1 MLLSLMVFVPLLG
14 MIVVLLLP
22 RESEELTKRVT
33 LGFTLIP
40 LLIAVYLFIS
50 YDRIGA
56 YERSIGGKQF
66 VEGPVDWIAAFNIQY
81 YVGLDGLSVT
91 LLLLTALLGP
101 ICVLASWR
109 NIEKGIKAYMALF
122 LLLETGML
130 GFFAALDLFL
140 FFVFF
145 ELTLLPMYFLI
156 GVWGGP
162 RREYAA
168 IKFFLYT
175 LFGSVLMLVAMIAVY
190 LNSNILNGA
199 VDGLRTF
206 NILEL
211 IDRASTPGHA
221 LADSDF
227 QIWVFLGFFI
237 GFAVKVPIF
246 PFHTWLPDAHVEA
259 PTAISVI
266 LAGVLLKMGTYGLVR
281 INMAMFPLGLD
292 RFTNGTDFLGNS
304 LALLGFIN
312 IVYGSFCALAQTD
325 FKKLVAYSSI
335 GHMGFVILGL
345 AAGNSI
351 GINGAIL
358 QMFNHGV
365 ISAMLFLLVG
375 VLYDRAHHR
384 EINGFGGLYN
394 KMPVYTGITTLAFM
408 ASLGL
413 PGLSGFVGEAFSLI
427 GAFENFQTLTILSM
441 IGIVVGAAYFLW
453 TFQRVFFGNLN
464 PKYEDIPEINGR
476 EILTLVPLGILTIVL
491 GIWPHFAIEM
501 FSESVTELLKIMGTL
516 QASL

>member
-1 MLLSLMVFVPLLG
+1 MLLSLMIFIPLFG
-14 MIVVLLLP
+14 MIAVLLLP
-22 RESEELTKRVT
+22 RESEELVKRVT
-33 LGFTLIP
+33 LIFTLIP
-40 LLIAVYLFIS
+40 LALAVYLFIS
-50 YDRIGA
+50 YDRSTAGTQ
-56 YERSIGGKQF
+56 Y
-66 VEGPVDWIAAFNIQY
+66 VTNVPWIDAFNIQY
-81 YVGLDGLSVT
+81 HVGIDGLSVT

-101 ICVLASWR
+101 ICVIASWR

-140 FFVFF
+140 FYVFF

-156 GVWGGP
+156 GIWGGP

-190 LNSNILNGA
+190 LNSGDPGA
-199 VDGLRTF
+199 RTF
-206 NILEL
+206 DIPTL
-211 IDRASTPGHA
+211 ITLASTEGHA
-221 LADSDF
+221 LNNLNF

-266 LAGVLLKMGTYGLVR
+266 LAGILLKMGTYGLVR
-281 INMAMFPLGLD
+281 VNMAMFPQGLD
-292 RFTNGTDFLGNS
+292 HFTNGIGFWGNS

-345 AAGNSI
+345 AARNDS
-351 GINGAIL
+351 GITGAIL

-384 EINGFGGLYN
+384 EINGFGGLGTR
-394 KMPVYTGITTLAFM
+394 MPIYTGITTLAFM

-413 PGLSGFVGEAFSLI
+413 PGLSGFVGEALSLL
-427 GAFENFQTLTILSM
+427 GAYDKFKFLTILST

-453 TFQRVFFGNLN
+453 TLQRVFLGTLN
-464 PKYEDIPEINGR
+464 PKYEELPEINGR

-491 GIWPHFAIEM
+491 GVWPNFAIDM
-501 FSESVTELLKIMGTL
+501 FRESVTNLINVLNAI
-516 QASL
+516 

>member
-1 MLLSLMVFVPLLG
+1 MLLSLMIFVPLLG

-22 RESEELTKRVT
+22 SESDKLIKRVT
-33 LGFTLIP
+33 LLFTLIP
-40 LLIAVYLFIS
+40 LVLAVYLFID
-50 YDRIGA
+50 YDPSTAGSQYIDN
-56 YERSIGGKQF
+56 IK
-66 VEGPVDWIAAFNIQY
+66 WIEKFNINY
-81 YVGLDGLSVT
+81 HVGIDGLSVT

-101 ICVLASWR
+101 ICVIASWR

-130 GFFAALDLFL
+130 GFFASLDLFL

-175 LFGSVLMLVAMIAVY
+175 LFGSVLMLVAIIAVY
-190 LNSNILNGA
+190 LNSNVINGVA
-199 VDGLRTF
+199 EGVRTF
-206 NILEL
+206 DIPTL
-211 IDRASTPGHA
+211 ITLAATEGHA
-221 LADSDF
+221 LNSLDF

-266 LAGVLLKMGTYGLVR
+266 LAGVLLKMGTYGFVR
-281 INMAMFPLGLD
+281 INMAMFPEGMD
-292 RFTNGTDFLGNS
+292 YFTSGVGIVGNS

-312 IVYGSFCALAQTD
+312 IVYGSMCALAQTD

-345 AAGNSI
+345 ASRNNEGVS
-351 GINGAIL
+351 GAIL

-384 EINGFGGLYN
+384 EINGFGGLAT
-394 KMPVYTGITTLAFM
+394 KMPIYTGITTLAFM

-413 PGLSGFVGEAFSLI
+413 PGLSGFVGEALSLL
-427 GAFENFQTLTILSM
+427 GAFQRYELLTILST

-453 TFQRVFFGNLN
+453 TLQRVFLGALN
-464 PKYEDIPEINGR
+464 PKYEDIPEINRR

-501 FSESVTELLKIMGTL
+501 FSESVTELTRVFNTF
-516 QASL
+516 QANL

>member
-1 MLLSLMVFVPLLG
+1 MLLSLMIFVPLLG
-14 MIVVLLLP
+14 MVVVLLLP
-22 RESEELTKRVT
+22 RESEELIKRVT
-33 LGFTLIP
+33 LAFTLVP
-40 LLIAVYLFIS
+40 LVLAIIAIILFVS
-50 YDRIGA
+50 YDGSTA
-56 YERSIGGKQF
+56 GTLYF
-66 VEGPVDWIAAFNIQY
+66 VNVPWIDAFNINY
-81 YVGLDGLSVT
+81 HIGIDGLSVT

-109 NIEKGIKAYMALF
+109 NIEKGLKAYMALF

-190 LNSNILNGA
+190 LNSG
-199 VDGLRTF
+199 VPGERTF
-206 NILEL
+206 DIPTL
-211 IDRASTPGHA
+211 ITLARTSGHA
-221 LADSDF
+221 LADSGF
-227 QIWVFLGFFI
+227 QTWVFLGFFI

-281 INMAMFPLGLD
+281 VNMAMFPEGLAV
-292 RFTNGTDFLGNS
+292 FTDGVGLLGNS

-345 AAGNSI
+345 AAGNSA

-384 EINGFGGLYN
+384 EINGFGGLAT
-394 KMPVYTGITTLAFM
+394 KMPVYTGITTVAFM

-413 PGLSGFVGEAFSLI
+413 PGLSGFVGEALSLL
-427 GAFENFQTLTILSM
+427 GAFQEFELLTILST

-453 TFQRVFFGNLN
+453 TLQRVFLGQLN
-464 PKYEDIPEINGR
+464 PKYEDLPEINKR

-491 GIWPHFAIEM
+491 GIWPNFALDM
-501 FSESVTELLKIMGTL
+501 FSEYVSNLVDVLKAI
-516 QASL
+516 

>member
-50 YDRIGA
+50 YDRSIIG
-56 YERSIGGKQF
+56 EKQF
-66 VEGPVDWIAAFNIQY
+66 VDGPVDWIAAFNIKY

-221 LADSDF
+221 LADSGF

-281 INMAMFPLGLD
+281 INMAMFPEGLAY
-292 RFTNGTDFLGNS
+292 FTNGVGFWGNS

-427 GAFENFQTLTILSM
+427 GAFEKFQTLTILSM

>member
-1 MLLSLMVFVPLLG
+1 MLLSLMIFIPLLG
-14 MIVVLLLP
+14 MIAVLLLP
-22 RESEELTKRVT
+22 RESEELIKRVT
-33 LGFTLIP
+33 LIFTLIP
-40 LLIAVYLFIS
+40 LALAVYLFIT
-50 YDRIGA
+50 YN
-56 YERSIGGKQF
+56 RSTAGTQY
-66 VEGPVDWIAAFNIQY
+66 VVNVPWIDAFNIQY
-81 YVGLDGLSVT
+81 HIGIDGLSVT

-101 ICVLASWR
+101 ICVIASWR

-140 FFVFF
+140 FYVFF

-156 GVWGGP
+156 GIWGGP

-190 LNSNILNGA
+190 LTSGDPGA
-199 VDGLRTF
+199 RTF
-206 NILEL
+206 DIPTL
-211 IDRASTPGHA
+211 IALASTEGHA
-221 LADSDF
+221 LNNLNF

-266 LAGVLLKMGTYGLVR
+266 LAGILLKMGTYGLVR
-281 INMAMFPLGLD
+281 VNMAMFPLGLD
-292 RFTNGTDFLGNS
+292 HFTNGIGFWGNS

-345 AAGNSI
+345 AARNDT
-351 GINGAIL
+351 GITGAIL

-384 EINGFGGLYN
+384 EINGFGGLGT

-413 PGLSGFVGEAFSLI
+413 PGLSGFVGEALSLL
-427 GAFENFQTLTILSM
+427 GAYGEFKWLTILST

-453 TFQRVFFGNLN
+453 TLQRVFLGNLN
-464 PKYEDIPEINGR
+464 PKYEDLPEINGR
-476 EILTLVPLGILTIVL
+476 EILTLVPLAILTILL
-491 GIWPHFAIEM
+491 GVWPNLAIDM
-501 FSESVTELLKIMGTL
+501 FRESVTNLVSVL
-516 QASL
+516 QAI

>member
-1 MLLSLMVFVPLLG
+1 MLLSLMIFIPLLG
-14 MIVVLLLP
+14 MIAVLLLP
-22 RESEELTKRVT
+22 RESEELVKRVT
-33 LGFTLIP
+33 LLFTLIP
-40 LLIAVYLFIS
+40 LALAVYLFIT
-50 YDRIGA
+50 YDRSTAGTQ
-56 YERSIGGKQF
+56 Y
-66 VEGPVDWIAAFNIQY
+66 VVNVPWIDAFNIQY
-81 YVGLDGLSVT
+81 HIGIDGLSVT

-101 ICVLASWR
+101 ICVIASWR

-140 FFVFF
+140 FYVFF

-156 GVWGGP
+156 GIWGGP

-190 LNSNILNGA
+190 LTSGDPGA
-199 VDGLRTF
+199 RTF
-206 NILEL
+206 DIPTL
-211 IDRASTPGHA
+211 IALASTQGHA
-221 LADSDF
+221 LNDLNF

-266 LAGVLLKMGTYGLVR
+266 LAGILLKMGTYGLVR
-281 INMAMFPLGLD
+281 INMAMFPQGLD
-292 RFTNGTDFLGNS
+292 HFTNGIGFWGNS

-345 AAGNSI
+345 AARNDS
-351 GINGAIL
+351 GITGAIL

-384 EINGFGGLYN
+384 EINGFGGLGTR
-394 KMPVYTGITTLAFM
+394 MPIYTGITTLAFM

-413 PGLSGFVGEAFSLI
+413 PGLSGFVGEALSLL
-427 GAFENFQTLTILSM
+427 GAYGEFKWLTILST

-453 TFQRVFFGNLN
+453 TLQRVFLGNLN
-464 PKYEDIPEINGR
+464 PKYEDLPEINGR
-476 EILTLVPLGILTIVL
+476 EILTLVPLAILTVL
-491 GIWPHFAIEM
+491 LGVWPNLAIDM
-501 FSESVTELLKIMGTL
+501 FRESVTNLINVLHAI
-516 QASL
+516 

>member
-1 MLLSLMVFVPLLG
+1 MLLSLMIFIPLLG
-14 MIVVLLLP
+14 MVVVLLLP
-22 RESEELTKRVT
+22 RESEELVKRVT
-33 LGFTLIP
+33 LLFTLIP
-40 LLIAVYLFIS
+40 LALAVYLFIS
-50 YDRIGA
+50 YDRSTAGTQYVTNA
-56 YERSIGGKQF
+56 
-66 VEGPVDWIAAFNIQY
+66 PWIDAFNIQY
-81 YVGLDGLSVT
+81 HVGIDGLSVT

-101 ICVLASWR
+101 ICVIASWR

-140 FFVFF
+140 FYVFF

-156 GVWGGP
+156 GIWGGP

-190 LNSNILNGA
+190 LNSGDPGA
-199 VDGLRTF
+199 RTF
-206 NILEL
+206 DIPTL
-211 IDRASTPGHA
+211 ITLAATEGHA
-221 LADSDF
+221 LNNLNF
-227 QIWVFLGFFI
+227 QIWVFVGFFI

-266 LAGVLLKMGTYGLVR
+266 LAGILLKMGTYGLVR
-281 INMAMFPLGLD
+281 VNMAMFPQGLD
-292 RFTNGTDFLGNS
+292 HFTNGIGFWGNS

-345 AAGNSI
+345 AARNDS
-351 GINGAIL
+351 GITGAIL

-384 EINGFGGLYN
+384 EINGFGGLGTR
-394 KMPVYTGITTLAFM
+394 MPVYTGITTLAFM

-413 PGLSGFVGEAFSLI
+413 PGLSGFVGEALSLL
-427 GAFENFQTLTILSM
+427 GAYDKFKMLTILST

-453 TFQRVFFGNLN
+453 TLQRVFLGTLN
-464 PKYEDIPEINGR
+464 PKYEELPEINGR

-491 GIWPHFAIEM
+491 GVWPNFAIDM
-501 FSESVTELLKIMGTL
+501 FRESVTNLINVLNAI
-516 QASL
+516 

>member
-1 MLLSLMVFVPLLG
+1 MLLSLMIFIPLLG
-14 MIVVLLLP
+14 MIAVLLLP
-22 RESEELTKRVT
+22 RESEELVKRVA
-33 LGFTLIP
+33 LLFTLIP
-40 LLIAVYLFIS
+40 LALAVALFVS
-50 YDRIGA
+50 YDR
-56 YERSIGGKQF
+56 SIAGTQY
-66 VEGPVDWIAAFNIQY
+66 VVNVPWIEAFNIQY
-81 YVGLDGLSVT
+81 HIGIDGLSVT

-101 ICVLASWR
+101 ICVIASWR

-130 GFFAALDLFL
+130 GFFASLDLFL
-140 FFVFF
+140 FYVFF

-190 LNSNILNGA
+190 LNSGA
-199 VDGLRTF
+199 SGARTF
-206 NILEL
+206 DIPTL
-211 IDRASTPGHA
+211 ITLAATEGHA
-221 LADSDF
+221 LNDLNF

-266 LAGVLLKMGTYGLVR
+266 LAGILLKMGTYGLVR
-281 INMAMFPLGLD
+281 VNMAMFPQGMD
-292 RFTNGTDFLGNS
+292 FFCNGTGTWGNS
-304 LALLGFIN
+304 LAILGFIN

-345 AAGNSI
+345 AARNTEGVT
-351 GINGAIL
+351 GAIL

-365 ISAMLFLLVG
+365 ISGMLFLLVG

-384 EINGFGGLYN
+384 EINGFGGLGA
-394 KMPVYTGITTLAFM
+394 KMPIYTGITTLAFM

-413 PGLSGFVGEAFSLI
+413 PGLSGFVGEALSLL
-427 GAFENFQTLTILSM
+427 GAYDKFKMLTILST

-453 TFQRVFFGNLN
+453 TLQRVFLGTLN
-464 PKYEDIPEINGR
+464 PKYEALPEINGR
-476 EILTLVPLGILTIVL
+476 EILTLAPLGILTIVL
-491 GIWPHFAIEM
+491 GIWPNFAIDM
-501 FSESVTELLKIMGTL
+501 FRESVTNLISVLEAI
-516 QASL
+516 

>member
-1 MLLSLMVFVPLLG
+1 MIFIPLLG
-14 MIVVLLLP
+14 MIAVLLLP
-22 RESEELTKRVT
+22 RESEELVKRVA
-33 LGFTLIP
+33 
-40 LLIAVYLFIS
+40 LLITLVPLALAVALFIS
-50 YDRIGA
+50 YDRSTAGTQYI
-56 YERSIGGKQF
+56 
-66 VEGPVDWIAAFNIQY
+66 VNVPWIEAFNIQY
-81 YVGLDGLSVT
+81 HVGIDGLSVT

-101 ICVLASWR
+101 ICVIASWR

-130 GFFAALDLFL
+130 GFFASLDLFL
-140 FFVFF
+140 FYVFF

-190 LNSNILNGA
+190 LNSGA
-199 VDGLRTF
+199 PGARTF
-206 NILEL
+206 DIPTL
-211 IDRASTPGHA
+211 ITLAATEGHA
-221 LADSDF
+221 LNNLNF

-266 LAGVLLKMGTYGLVR
+266 LAGILLKMGTYGLVR
-281 INMAMFPLGLD
+281 VNMAMFPQGMD
-292 RFTNGTDFLGNS
+292 FFCNGTGTWGNS
-304 LALLGFIN
+304 LAILGFIN

-345 AAGNSI
+345 AARNTEGVT
-351 GINGAIL
+351 GAIL

-365 ISAMLFLLVG
+365 ISGMLFLLVG

-384 EINGFGGLYN
+384 EINGFGGLGA

-413 PGLSGFVGEAFSLI
+413 PGLSGFVGEALSLL
-427 GAFENFQTLTILSM
+427 GAYDKFKMLTILST
-441 IGIVVGAAYFLW
+441 IGIVIGAAYFLW
-453 TFQRVFFGNLN
+453 TLQRVFLGTLN
-464 PKYEDIPEINGR
+464 PKYEALPEINGR
-476 EILTLVPLGILTIVL
+476 EILTLAPLGILTIVL
-491 GIWPHFAIEM
+491 GIWPNFAIDM
-501 FSESVTELLKIMGTL
+501 FRESVTNLINVL
-516 QASL
+516 QAI

>member
-1 MLLSLMVFVPLLG
+1 MFLSLMIFVPLIG

-22 RESEELTKRVT
+22 RKSEELIKRVT
-33 LGFTLIP
+33 LAFTLVP
-40 LLIAVYLFIS
+40 LIIAVYLFID
-50 YDRIGA
+50 YDRTSA
-56 YERSIGGKQF
+56 EEQF
-66 VEGPVDWIAAFNIQY
+66 TEGPFPWIEVFNIQY
-81 YVGLDGLSVT
+81 YLGIDGMSVT
-91 LLLLTALLGP
+91 LMLLTALLGP

-162 RREYAA
+162 RKEYAA

-190 LNSNILNGA
+190 LNSNI
-199 VDGLRTF
+199 VDEIVTGERTF
-206 NILEL
+206 NIIEL
-211 IDRASTPGHA
+211 ITSASTPGHA
-221 LADSDF
+221 LADPTF
-227 QIWVFLGFFI
+227 QMWVFLGFFV

-281 INMAMFPLGLD
+281 INMDMFPEGMAF
-292 RFTNGTDFLGNS
+292 FTNGVGFVGNS
-304 LALLGFIN
+304 LAILGFVN

-345 AAGNSI
+345 AAGNEI
-351 GINGAIL
+351 GLTGAIL

-384 EINGFGGLYN
+384 EIDGFGGLGN
-394 KMPVYTGITTLAFM
+394 RMPVYTGITTLAFM

-413 PGLSGFVGEAFSLI
+413 PGLSGFIGEAFSLL
-427 GAFENFQTLTILSM
+427 GAYQRFHLLAILST

-453 TFQRVFFGNLN
+453 TLQRVFLGTLN
-464 PKYEDIPEINGR
+464 PKYEELPEINGR
-476 EILTLVPLGILTIVL
+476 EILTLVPLGILVIVL
-491 GIWPHFAIEM
+491 GIWPDFAIKM
-501 FSESVTELLKIMGTL
+501 FSKSVVELSNKIMGTL
-516 QASL
+516 ASL

>member
-1 MLLSLMVFVPLLG
+1 MLLSLMIFVPLLG
-14 MIVVLLLP
+14 MIAVLLLP
-22 RESEELTKRVT
+22 RESEELVKRVT
-33 LGFTLIP
+33 LLFTLIP
-40 LLIAVYLFIS
+40 LALAVALFIS
-50 YDRIGA
+50 YDRSTAGTQ
-56 YERSIGGKQF
+56 Y
-66 VEGPVDWIAAFNIQY
+66 VVNVPWIQAFNIQY
-81 YVGLDGLSVT
+81 HIGIDGLSVT

-101 ICVLASWR
+101 ICVIASWR

-140 FFVFF
+140 FYVFF

-156 GVWGGP
+156 GIWGGP

-190 LNSNILNGA
+190 LNSGA
-199 VDGLRTF
+199 PGARTF
-206 NILEL
+206 DIPTL
-211 IDRASTPGHA
+211 ITLASTAGHA
-221 LADSDF
+221 LNNPDF
-227 QIWVFLGFFI
+227 QIWVFVGFFI

-266 LAGVLLKMGTYGLVR
+266 LAGILLKMGTYGLVR
-281 INMAMFPLGLD
+281 VNMAMFPQGLD
-292 RFTNGTDFLGNS
+292 HFTNGIGFWGNS

-345 AAGNSI
+345 SARNDS
-351 GINGAIL
+351 GITGAIL

-384 EINGFGGLYN
+384 EINGFGGLGT
-394 KMPVYTGITTLAFM
+394 KMPIYTGITTLAFM

-413 PGLSGFVGEAFSLI
+413 PGLSGFVGEALSLL
-427 GAFENFQTLTILSM
+427 GAYDKFKLLTILST

-453 TFQRVFFGNLN
+453 TLQRVFLGTLN
-464 PKYEDIPEINGR
+464 PKYEELPEINGR

-491 GIWPHFAIEM
+491 GVWPNFAIDM
-501 FSESVTELLKIMGTL
+501 FRESVTNLIGVL
-516 QASL
+516 QIN

>member
-1 MLLSLMVFVPLLG
+1 MLLSLMIFIPLLG
-14 MIVVLLLP
+14 MVVVLLLP
-22 RESEELTKRVT
+22 RESEELVKRVT
-33 LGFTLIP
+33 LIFTLIP
-40 LLIAVYLFIS
+40 LALAVYLFIT
-50 YDRIGA
+50 YDRATAGTQ
-56 YERSIGGKQF
+56 Y
-66 VEGPVDWIAAFNIQY
+66 VHGPYDWIEAFNIQY
-81 YVGLDGLSVT
+81 HIGIDGLSVT

-101 ICVLASWR
+101 ICVIASWR

-140 FFVFF
+140 FYVFF

-190 LNSNILNGA
+190 LNSNIVNGVA
-199 VDGLRTF
+199 EGARTF
-206 NILEL
+206 DIPTL
-211 IDRASTPGHA
+211 ITLAATQGHA
-221 LADSDF
+221 LADSGF
-227 QIWVFLGFFI
+227 QMWVFVGFFI

-266 LAGVLLKMGTYGLVR
+266 LAGILLKMGTYGLVR
-281 INMAMFPLGLD
+281 VNMAMFPQGLD
-292 RFTNGTDFLGNS
+292 HFTNGIGFWGNS

-345 AAGNSI
+345 AARNDS
-351 GINGAIL
+351 GITGAIL

-384 EINGFGGLYN
+384 EINGFGGLGTR
-394 KMPVYTGITTLAFM
+394 MPIYTGITTLAFM

-413 PGLSGFVGEAFSLI
+413 PGLSGFVGEALSLL
-427 GAFENFQTLTILSM
+427 GAYDKFKFLTILST

-453 TFQRVFFGNLN
+453 TLQRVFLGTLN
-464 PKYEDIPEINGR
+464 PKYEALPEINGR

-491 GIWPHFAIEM
+491 GVWPNFAIDM
-501 FSESVTELLKIMGTL
+501 FSESVTNLIDVLN
-516 QASL
+516 AR

>member
-1 MLLSLMVFVPLLG
+1 MLLSLMIFIPLLG
-14 MIVVLLLP
+14 MIAVLLLP

-33 LGFTLIP
+33 LLFTLVP
-40 LLIAVYLFIS
+40 LALAVVLFIS
-50 YDRIGA
+50 YDRSTAGTQ
-56 YERSIGGKQF
+56 Y
-66 VEGPVDWIAAFNIQY
+66 VVNVPWIQAFNIQY
-81 YVGLDGLSVT
+81 HIGIDGLSVT

-101 ICVLASWR
+101 ICVIASWR

-140 FFVFF
+140 FYVFF

-156 GVWGGP
+156 GIWGGP

-190 LNSNILNGA
+190 LNSGVPGA
-199 VDGLRTF
+199 RTF
-206 NILEL
+206 DIPTL
-211 IDRASTPGHA
+211 ITLASTEGHA
-221 LADSDF
+221 LNNLNF

-266 LAGVLLKMGTYGLVR
+266 LAGILLKMGTYGLVR
-281 INMAMFPLGLD
+281 INMAMFPQGLD
-292 RFTNGTDFLGNS
+292 HFTNGIGFWGNS

-345 AAGNSI
+345 AARNDS
-351 GINGAIL
+351 GITGAIL

-384 EINGFGGLYN
+384 EINGFGGLGS
-394 KMPVYTGITTLAFM
+394 KMPIYTGITTLAFM

-413 PGLSGFVGEAFSLI
+413 PGLSGFVGEALSLL
-427 GAFENFQTLTILSM
+427 GAYDKFKLLTILST

-453 TFQRVFFGNLN
+453 TLQRVFLGTLN
-464 PKYEDIPEINGR
+464 PKYEELPEINGR

-491 GIWPHFAIEM
+491 GVWPNFAIDM
-501 FSESVTELLKIMGTL
+501 FRESVTNLIDVL
-516 QASL
+516 QAI

>member
-1 MLLSLMVFVPLLG
+1 MIFIPLLG
-14 MIVVLLLP
+14 MIAVLLLP
-22 RESEELTKRVT
+22 RESEELVKRVT
-33 LGFTLIP
+33 LLFTLIP
-40 LLIAVYLFIS
+40 LALAVYLFIS
-50 YDRIGA
+50 YDRSTAGTQ
-56 YERSIGGKQF
+56 Y
-66 VEGPVDWIAAFNIQY
+66 VVNVPWIDAFNIKY
-81 YVGLDGLSVT
+81 HIGIDGLSVT

-101 ICVLASWR
+101 ICVIASWR

-140 FFVFF
+140 FYVFF

-156 GVWGGP
+156 GIWGGP

-190 LNSNILNGA
+190 LNSGDPGA
-199 VDGLRTF
+199 RTF
-206 NILEL
+206 DIPTL
-211 IDRASTPGHA
+211 ITLAATEGHA
-221 LADSDF
+221 LNNLNF
-227 QIWVFLGFFI
+227 QIWVFIGFFI

-266 LAGVLLKMGTYGLVR
+266 LAGILLKMGTYGLVR
-281 INMAMFPLGLD
+281 VNMAMFPQGLD
-292 RFTNGTDFLGNS
+292 HFTNGIGFWGNS

-345 AAGNSI
+345 AARNDS
-351 GINGAIL
+351 GITGAIL

-384 EINGFGGLYN
+384 EINGFGGLGTR
-394 KMPVYTGITTLAFM
+394 MPVYTGITTLAFM

-413 PGLSGFVGEAFSLI
+413 PGLSGFVGEALSLL
-427 GAFENFQTLTILSM
+427 GAYSEFKWLTILST

-453 TFQRVFFGNLN
+453 TLQRVFLGNLN
-464 PKYEDIPEINGR
+464 PKYEDLPEINGR
-476 EILTLVPLGILTIVL
+476 EILTLVPLAILTIAL
-491 GIWPHFAIEM
+491 GVWPNFAIDM
-501 FSESVTELLKIMGTL
+501 FRESVTNLINVLHAI
-516 QASL
+516 

>member
-1 MLLSLMVFVPLLG
+1 MLLTAMIFIPLVG
-14 MIVVLLLP
+14 MIIVLLLP
-22 RESEELTKRVT
+22 QENENQIKWVALGVT
-33 LGFTLIP
+33 VLP
-40 LLIAVYLFIS
+40 LLLAVILFVA
-50 YDRIGA
+50 YDRTEAPYDQSDLGI
-56 YERSIGGKQF
+56 QF
-66 VEGPVDWIAAFNIQY
+66 EYDTIWISVFDIHY
-81 YVGLDGLSVT
+81 HVGVDGLSVM

-101 ICVLASWR
+101 ICVGASWK
-109 NIEKGIKAYMALF
+109 IEKGIKAYMALF

-130 GFFAALDLFL
+130 GFFVALDLFL
-140 FFVFF
+140 FYVFF

-156 GVWGGP
+156 GIWGGP

-175 LFGSVLMLVAMIAVY
+175 LFGSVLMLIAMIAVY
-190 LNSNILNGA
+190 LKGGTFDIPTLIEAAQPGGA
-199 VDGLRTF
+199 LSDRT
-206 NILEL
+206 
-211 IDRASTPGHA
+211 
-221 LADSDF
+221 F

-281 INMAMFPLGLD
+281 VNFAMLPEGMNYFC
-292 RFTNGTDFLGNS
+292 NGVGFIGNS
-304 LALLGFIN
+304 LAILAFVN
-312 IVYGSFCALAQTD
+312 IVYGSLCALAQTD

-345 AAGNSI
+345 AARNESGVS
-351 GINGAIL
+351 GAIL

-375 VLYDRAHHR
+375 VVYDRTHHR
-384 EINGFGGLYN
+384 DINGFGGLGT
-394 KMPVYTGITTLAFM
+394 KMPIYMGITTLAFM

-413 PGLSGFVGEAFSLI
+413 PGLSGFVGEALALL
-427 GAFENFQTLTILSM
+427 GAYSKFQMLTILST

-453 TFQRVFFGNLN
+453 TLQRVFLGELN
-464 PKYEDIPEINGR
+464 PKYADIPEINRR
-476 EILTLVPLGILTIVL
+476 EIATLVPLGILTIVL
-491 GIWPHFAIEM
+491 GVWPSIAIDM
-501 FSESVTELLKIMGTL
+501 FNMAVNALPLVV
-516 QASL
+516 Q

>member
-50 YDRIGA
+50 YDRSIIG
-56 YERSIGGKQF
+56 EKQF
-66 VEGPVDWIAAFNIQY
+66 VDGPVDWIAAFNIKY

-221 LADSDF
+221 LADSGF
-227 QIWVFLGFFI
+227 QMWVFLGFFI

-281 INMAMFPLGLD
+281 INMAMFPEGLAY
-292 RFTNGTDFLGNS
+292 FTNG
-304 LALLGFIN
+304 
-312 IVYGSFCALAQTD
+312 
-325 FKKLVAYSSI
+325 
-335 GHMGFVILGL
+335 
-345 AAGNSI
+345 
-351 GINGAIL
+351 
-358 QMFNHGV
+358 
-365 ISAMLFLLVG
+365 
-375 VLYDRAHHR
+375 
-384 EINGFGGLYN
+384 
-394 KMPVYTGITTLAFM
+394 
-408 ASLGL
+408 
-413 PGLSGFVGEAFSLI
+413 
-427 GAFENFQTLTILSM
+427 
-441 IGIVVGAAYFLW
+441 
-453 TFQRVFFGNLN
+453 
-464 PKYEDIPEINGR
+464 
-476 EILTLVPLGILTIVL
+476 
-491 GIWPHFAIEM
+491 
-501 FSESVTELLKIMGTL
+501 
-516 QASL
+516 

>member
-1 MLLSLMVFVPLLG
+1 MLLSLMIFIPLLG
-14 MIVVLLLP
+14 MIAVLLLP
-22 RESEELTKRVT
+22 RESEELVKRVT
-33 LGFTLIP
+33 LLFTLIP
-40 LLIAVYLFIS
+40 LALAVALFIS
-50 YDRIGA
+50 YDRSTAGTQ
-56 YERSIGGKQF
+56 Y
-66 VEGPVDWIAAFNIQY
+66 VVNVPWIQAFNIQY
-81 YVGLDGLSVT
+81 HIGIDGLSVT

-101 ICVLASWR
+101 ICVIASWR

-140 FFVFF
+140 FYVFF

-156 GVWGGP
+156 GIWGGP

-190 LNSNILNGA
+190 LNSGA
-199 VDGLRTF
+199 PGARTF
-206 NILEL
+206 DIPTL
-211 IDRASTPGHA
+211 ITLASTAGHA
-221 LADSDF
+221 LNNPDF
-227 QIWVFLGFFI
+227 QIWVFVGFFI

-266 LAGVLLKMGTYGLVR
+266 LAGILLKMGTYGLVR
-281 INMAMFPLGLD
+281 VNMAMFPQGLD
-292 RFTNGTDFLGNS
+292 HFTNGIGFWGNS

-345 AAGNSI
+345 AARNDS
-351 GINGAIL
+351 GITGAIL

-384 EINGFGGLYN
+384 EINGFGGLGS

-413 PGLSGFVGEAFSLI
+413 PGLSGFVGEALSLL
-427 GAFENFQTLTILSM
+427 GAYDKFKLLTILST

-453 TFQRVFFGNLN
+453 TLQRVFLGTLN
-464 PKYEDIPEINGR
+464 PKYEKLSEINGR

-491 GIWPHFAIEM
+491 GVWPNFAIDM
-501 FSESVTELLKIMGTL
+501 FRESVTNLIGVL
-516 QASL
+516 QVN

>member
-1 MLLSLMVFVPLLG
+1 MLLSLMIFLPLLG

-22 RESEELTKRVT
+22 RESEELVKRVT
-33 LGFTLIP
+33 LLFTLIP
-40 LLIAVYLFIS
+40 LALAVALFVS
-50 YDRIGA
+50 YDRSTAGTQYVIN
-56 YERSIGGKQF
+56 
-66 VEGPVDWIAAFNIQY
+66 VPWIQAFNIQY
-81 YVGLDGLSVT
+81 HIGIDGLSVT

-101 ICVLASWR
+101 ICVIASWR

-140 FFVFF
+140 FYVFF

-156 GVWGGP
+156 GIWGGP

-175 LFGSVLMLVAMIAVY
+175 LFGSVLMLIAMIAVY
-190 LNSNILNGA
+190 LNSGA
-199 VDGLRTF
+199 PGARTF
-206 NILEL
+206 DIPTL
-211 IDRASTPGHA
+211 ITLASTAGHA
-221 LADSDF
+221 LNDLNF
-227 QIWVFLGFFI
+227 QIWVFVGFFI

-281 INMAMFPLGLD
+281 VNMAMFPQGLD
-292 RFTNGTDFLGNS
+292 HFTNGEGFLGNS

-345 AAGNSI
+345 AARNDS
-351 GINGAIL
+351 GITGAIL

-384 EINGFGGLYN
+384 EINGFGGLGA

-413 PGLSGFVGEAFSLI
+413 PGLSGFVGEALSLL
-427 GAFENFQTLTILSM
+427 GAYDKFKMLTILST

-453 TFQRVFFGNLN
+453 TLQRVFLGTLN
-464 PKYEDIPEINGR
+464 PKYEELPEINGR

-491 GIWPHFAIEM
+491 GVWPNFAIDM
-501 FSESVTELLKIMGTL
+501 FRESVTNLIDVL
-516 QASL
+516 QAI

>member
-1 MLLSLMVFVPLLG
+1 MLLSLMIFIPLLG
-14 MIVVLLLP
+14 MIAVLLLP
-22 RESEELTKRVT
+22 RESDELVKRVT
-33 LGFTLIP
+33 LLFTLVP
-40 LLIAVYLFIS
+40 LAIAVALFIS
-50 YDRIGA
+50 YDRSTAGTQ
-56 YERSIGGKQF
+56 Y
-66 VEGPVDWIAAFNIQY
+66 VVNVPWIQAFNIQY
-81 YVGLDGLSVT
+81 HIGIDGLSVT

-101 ICVLASWR
+101 ICVIASWR

-130 GFFAALDLFL
+130 GFFVALDLFL
-140 FFVFF
+140 FYVFF

-156 GVWGGP
+156 GIWGGP

-190 LNSNILNGA
+190 LNSGA
-199 VDGLRTF
+199 PGARTF
-206 NILEL
+206 DIPTL
-211 IDRASTPGHA
+211 ITLAATAGHT
-221 LADSDF
+221 LNDLNF
-227 QIWVFLGFFI
+227 QIWVFVGFFI

-266 LAGVLLKMGTYGLVR
+266 LAGILLKMGTYGLVR
-281 INMAMFPLGLD
+281 VNMAMFPQGLD
-292 RFTNGTDFLGNS
+292 HFTNGNGFWGNS

-345 AAGNSI
+345 SARNDS
-351 GINGAIL
+351 GITGAML

-384 EINGFGGLYN
+384 EINGFGGLGT

-413 PGLSGFVGEAFSLI
+413 PGLSGFVGEALSLL
-427 GAFENFQTLTILSM
+427 GAYDKFKMLTILST

-453 TFQRVFFGNLN
+453 TLQRVFLGTLN
-464 PKYEDIPEINGR
+464 PKYEELPEINGR

-491 GIWPHFAIEM
+491 GVWPNFAIDM
-501 FSESVTELLKIMGTL
+501 FRESVTNLINIVRPI
-516 QASL
+516 

>member
-1 MLLSLMVFVPLLG
+1 MLLSLMIFVPLLG
-14 MIVVLLLP
+14 MVVVLLLP
-22 RESEELTKRVT
+22 RESEELIKRVT
-33 LGFTLIP
+33 LLFTFIP
-40 LLIAVYLFIS
+40 LILAVYLFIT
-50 YDRIGA
+50 YDRSTASSQYIA
-56 YERSIGGKQF
+56 NIT
-66 VEGPVDWIAAFNIQY
+66 WIEKFNINY
-81 YVGLDGLSVT
+81 HVGIDGLSVT
-91 LLLLTALLGP
+91 LILLTALLGP
-101 ICVLASWR
+101 ICVIASWR

-122 LLLETGML
+122 LMLETGML

-140 FFVFF
+140 FYVFF

-190 LNSNILNGA
+190 LTSG
-199 VDGLRTF
+199 DPGSRTF
-206 NILEL
+206 DIPTL
-211 IDRASTPGHA
+211 IALASTEGHA
-221 LADSDF
+221 LNDLNF

-292 RFTNGTDFLGNS
+292 RFTNGSDFLGYS

-345 AAGNSI
+345 AARNDT
-351 GINGAIL
+351 GISGAIL

-384 EINGFGGLYN
+384 EINGFGGIGS
-394 KMPVYTGITTLAFM
+394 KMPIYTGITTLAFM

-413 PGLSGFVGEAFSLI
+413 PGLSGFVVRHSLYL
-427 GAFENFQTLTILSM
+427 GRL
-441 IGIVVGAAYFLW
+441 
-453 TFQRVFFGNLN
+453 LN
-464 PKYEDIPEINGR
+464 IR
-476 EILTLVPLGILTIVL
+476 C
-491 GIWPHFAIEM
+491 
-501 FSESVTELLKIMGTL
+501 
-516 QASL
+516 

>member
-1 MLLSLMVFVPLLG
+1 MLLSLMIFIPLLG
-14 MIVVLLLP
+14 MIVVLMLP
-22 RESEELTKRVT
+22 RESEELVKRVT
-33 LGFTLIP
+33 LLFTLIP
-40 LLIAVYLFIS
+40 LALAVALFIS
-50 YDRIGA
+50 YDRDTAGHQ
-56 YERSIGGKQF
+56 Y
-66 VEGPVDWIAAFNIQY
+66 VVNVPWIDAFNIQY
-81 YVGLDGLSVT
+81 HIGIDGLSVT

-101 ICVLASWR
+101 ICVIASWR

-140 FFVFF
+140 FYVFF

-190 LNSNILNGA
+190 LNSGA
-199 VDGLRTF
+199 PGARTF
-206 NILEL
+206 DIPTL
-211 IDRASTPGHA
+211 IQLAATQGHA
-221 LADSDF
+221 LNDAGF

-266 LAGVLLKMGTYGLVR
+266 LAGILLKMGTYGLVR
-281 INMAMFPLGLD
+281 VNMAMFPQGLD
-292 RFTNGTDFLGNS
+292 YFTNGIGFWGNS

-345 AAGNSI
+345 AARNDS
-351 GINGAIL
+351 GITGAIL

-384 EINGFGGLYN
+384 EINGFGGLGA

-413 PGLSGFVGEAFSLI
+413 PGLSGFVGEALSLL
-427 GAFENFQTLTILSM
+427 GAYDKFKLLTILST

-453 TFQRVFFGNLN
+453 TLQRVFLGDLN
-464 PKYEDIPEINGR
+464 PKYEALPEINGR

-491 GIWPHFAIEM
+491 GVWPNFAIDM
-501 FSESVTELLKIMGTL
+501 FRESVTELINVL
-516 QASL
+516 QAI

>member
-1 MLLSLMVFVPLLG
+1 MLLSLMIFIPLLG
-14 MIVVLLLP
+14 MVAVLLLP
-22 RESEELTKRVT
+22 RASEELIKRVA
-33 LGFTLIP
+33 LLFTLIP
-40 LLIAVYLFIS
+40 LALAVYLFIS
-50 YDRIGA
+50 YDR
-56 YERSIGGKQF
+56 SNGGTQYA
-66 VEGPVDWIAAFNIQY
+66 VNVPWIPAFNIQY
-81 YVGLDGLSVT
+81 HIGIDGLSVT

-101 ICVLASWR
+101 ICVIASWR

-122 LLLETGML
+122 LLLETGMI

-140 FFVFF
+140 FYVFF

-190 LNSNILNGA
+190 LNSGDPGA
-199 VDGLRTF
+199 RTF
-206 NILEL
+206 DIPTL
-211 IDRASTPGHA
+211 ITLAATAGHA
-221 LADSDF
+221 LNDLNF
-227 QIWVFLGFFI
+227 QIWVFIGFFI

-266 LAGVLLKMGTYGLVR
+266 LAGILLKMGTYGLVR
-281 INMAMFPLGLD
+281 INMAMFPQGLD
-292 RFTNGTDFLGNS
+292 HFTNGIGFWGNS

-345 AAGNSI
+345 AARNDS
-351 GINGAIL
+351 GITGAIL

-384 EINGFGGLYN
+384 EINGFGGLGT
-394 KMPVYTGITTLAFM
+394 KMPIYTGITTLAFM

-413 PGLSGFVGEAFSLI
+413 PGLSGFVGEALSLL
-427 GAFENFQTLTILSM
+427 GAYDKFKLLTILST

-453 TFQRVFFGNLN
+453 TLQRVFLGTLN
-464 PKYEDIPEINGR
+464 PKYEALPEINGR

-491 GIWPHFAIEM
+491 GVWPNFAIDM
-501 FSESVTELLKIMGTL
+501 FRESVTNLIDVI
-516 QASL
+516 QAI

>member
-1 MLLSLMVFVPLLG
+1 MLLSLMIFIPLLG
-14 MIVVLLLP
+14 MVAVLLLP
-22 RESEELTKRVT
+22 RASEELIKRVT
-33 LGFTLIP
+33 LFFTLVP
-40 LLIAVYLFIS
+40 LALAVALFIS
-50 YDRIGA
+50 YDRSAAGTQ
-56 YERSIGGKQF
+56 Y
-66 VEGPVDWIAAFNIQY
+66 VVNVPWISAFNIQY
-81 YVGLDGLSVT
+81 HVGIDGLSVT

-101 ICVLASWR
+101 ICVIASWS

-140 FFVFF
+140 FYVFF

-190 LNSNILNGA
+190 LNSGA
-199 VDGLRTF
+199 PGARTF
-206 NILEL
+206 DIPTL
-211 IDRASTPGHA
+211 ITLAATEGHA
-221 LADSDF
+221 LNNLNF
-227 QIWVFLGFFI
+227 QIWVFLGFFV

-266 LAGVLLKMGTYGLVR
+266 LAGILLKMGTYGLVR
-281 INMAMFPLGLD
+281 VNMAMFPQGMD
-292 RFTNGTDFLGNS
+292 FFCNGTGTWGNS
-304 LALLGFIN
+304 LAILGFIN

-345 AAGNSI
+345 AARNTE
-351 GINGAIL
+351 GITGAIL

-365 ISAMLFLLVG
+365 ISGMLFLLVG

-384 EINGFGGLYN
+384 EINGFGGLGA

-413 PGLSGFVGEAFSLI
+413 PGLSGFVGEALSLL
-427 GAFENFQTLTILSM
+427 GAYDKFKMLTILST

-453 TFQRVFFGNLN
+453 TLQRVFLGTLN
-464 PKYEDIPEINGR
+464 PKYEALPEINGR
-476 EILTLVPLGILTIVL
+476 EILTLAPLGILTIVL
-491 GIWPHFAIEM
+491 GIWPNFAIDM
-501 FSESVTELLKIMGTL
+501 FRESVTNLISVLEAI
-516 QASL
+516 

>member
-1 MLLSLMVFVPLLG
+1 MLLSLMIFIPLLG
-14 MIVVLLLP
+14 MIAVLLLP
-22 RESEELTKRVT
+22 RESEELVKRVT
-33 LGFTLIP
+33 LLFTLVP
-40 LLIAVYLFIS
+40 LALAIALFIS
-50 YDRIGA
+50 YDRSTAGTQ
-56 YERSIGGKQF
+56 Y
-66 VEGPVDWIAAFNIQY
+66 VVNVPWIQAFNIQY
-81 YVGLDGLSVT
+81 HIGIDGLSVT

-101 ICVLASWR
+101 ICVIASWR

-140 FFVFF
+140 FYVFF

-156 GVWGGP
+156 GIWGGP

-190 LNSNILNGA
+190 LNSGA
-199 VDGLRTF
+199 PGARTF
-206 NILEL
+206 DIPTL
-211 IDRASTPGHA
+211 ITLASTAGHA
-221 LADSDF
+221 LNNLNF

-266 LAGVLLKMGTYGLVR
+266 LAGILLKMGTYGLVR
-281 INMAMFPLGLD
+281 INMAMFPQGLD
-292 RFTNGTDFLGNS
+292 HFTNGIGFWGNS

-345 AAGNSI
+345 AARNDS
-351 GINGAIL
+351 GITGAIL

-384 EINGFGGLYN
+384 EINGFGGLGS
-394 KMPVYTGITTLAFM
+394 KMPIYTGITTLAFM

-413 PGLSGFVGEAFSLI
+413 PGLSGFVGEALSLL
-427 GAFENFQTLTILSM
+427 GAYDKFKLLTILST

-453 TFQRVFFGNLN
+453 TLQRVFLGTLN
-464 PKYEDIPEINGR
+464 PKYEELPEINGR

-491 GIWPHFAIEM
+491 GVWPNFAIDM
-501 FSESVTELLKIMGTL
+501 FRESVTNLIGVL
-516 QASL
+516 QIN

>member
-1 MLLSLMVFVPLLG
+1 MDQILLSLMIFIPLLG

-22 RESEELTKRVT
+22 REQEELIKRTT
-33 LGFTLIP
+33 LAFTLIP
-40 LLIAVYLFIS
+40 LILAVYLFINYNTS
-50 YDRIGA
+50 TANTQY
-56 YERSIGGKQF
+56 F
-66 VEGPVDWIAAFNIQY
+66 VSVPWIDTFHINY
-81 YVGLDGLSVT
+81 HVGIDGLSVT

-109 NIEKGIKAYMALF
+109 NIEKGLKAYMALF

-175 LFGSVLMLVAMIAVY
+175 LFGSVLMLVAIIAVY
-190 LNSNILNGA
+190 LNSNVVNGVA
-199 VDGLRTF
+199 EGLRTF
-206 NILEL
+206 DIPEL
-211 IDRASTPGHA
+211 IQRATAVEGHA
-221 LADSDF
+221 LGDSRF
-227 QIWVFLGFFI
+227 QMWVFLGFFI

-266 LAGVLLKMGTYGLVR
+266 LAGVLLKMGTYGFVR
-281 INMAMFPLGLD
+281 INMAMFPEGLD
-292 RFTNGTDFLGNS
+292 IFTNGEGFWGHS

-345 AAGNSI
+345 AARNPE
-351 GINGAIL
+351 GINGAVL

-384 EINGFGGLYN
+384 EINGFGGLGSR
-394 KMPVYTGITTLAFM
+394 MPIYTGITTLAFM

-413 PGLSGFVGEAFSLI
+413 PGLSGFWGEALSLL
-427 GAFENFQTLTILSM
+427 GAFQKFEILTILST

-453 TFQRVFFGNLN
+453 TLQRVFLGALN
-464 PKYEDIPEINGR
+464 PKYEELPEINRR
-476 EILTLVPLGILTIVL
+476 EIVTLVPLGILTIVL
-491 GIWPHFAIEM
+491 GMFPSIAINM
-501 FSESVTELLKIMGTL
+501 FYVSVSNLVGIIN
-516 QASL
+516 

>member
-1 MLLSLMVFVPLLG
+1 MIFIPLLG
-14 MIVVLLLP
+14 MVAVLLLP
-22 RESEELTKRVT
+22 RESEELVKRVT
-33 LGFTLIP
+33 LLFTLIP
-40 LLIAVYLFIS
+40 LALAVALFIS
-50 YDRIGA
+50 YDRSTAGTQ
-56 YERSIGGKQF
+56 Y
-66 VEGPVDWIAAFNIQY
+66 VVNVPWIQAFNIQY
-81 YVGLDGLSVT
+81 HIGIDGLSVT

-101 ICVLASWR
+101 ICVIASWR

-140 FFVFF
+140 FYVFF

-156 GVWGGP
+156 GIWGGP

-190 LNSNILNGA
+190 LNSGA
-199 VDGLRTF
+199 PGARTF
-206 NILEL
+206 DIPTL
-211 IDRASTPGHA
+211 ITLATTAGHA
-221 LADSDF
+221 LNDVNF

-266 LAGVLLKMGTYGLVR
+266 LAGILLKMGTYGLVR
-281 INMAMFPLGLD
+281 VNMAMFPLGLNH
-292 RFTNGTDFLGNS
+292 FTNGVGFWGNS

-345 AAGNSI
+345 SARNDS
-351 GINGAIL
+351 GITGAIL

-384 EINGFGGLYN
+384 EINGFGGLGA
-394 KMPVYTGITTLAFM
+394 KMPIYTGITTLAFM

-413 PGLSGFVGEAFSLI
+413 PGLSGFVGEALSLL
-427 GAFENFQTLTILSM
+427 GAYDKFKLLTILST

-453 TFQRVFFGNLN
+453 TLQRVFLGTLN
-464 PKYEDIPEINGR
+464 PKYEELPEINGR

-491 GIWPHFAIEM
+491 GVWPNFAIDM
-501 FSESVTELLKIMGTL
+501 FRESVTNLIDVLHSI
-516 QASL
+516 

>member
-1 MLLSLMVFVPLLG
+1 MLLSLMIFIPLLG

-22 RESEELTKRVT
+22 RESEELVKRVT
-33 LGFTLIP
+33 LLFTLIP
-40 LLIAVYLFIS
+40 LALAVALFIS
-50 YDRIGA
+50 YDRSTAGTQ
-56 YERSIGGKQF
+56 Y
-66 VEGPVDWIAAFNIQY
+66 VVDVPWIQAFNIQY
-81 YVGLDGLSVT
+81 HIGIDGLSVT

-101 ICVLASWR
+101 ICVIASWR

-130 GFFAALDLFL
+130 GFFVALDLFL
-140 FFVFF
+140 FYVFF

-190 LNSNILNGA
+190 LNSGA
-199 VDGLRTF
+199 PGARTF
-206 NILEL
+206 DIPTL
-211 IDRASTPGHA
+211 ITLASTAGHA
-221 LADSDF
+221 LNNLDF

-266 LAGVLLKMGTYGLVR
+266 LAGILLKMGTYGLVR
-281 INMAMFPLGLD
+281 VNMAMFPQGLD
-292 RFTNGTDFLGNS
+292 HFTNGIGFWGNS

-345 AAGNSI
+345 AARNDS
-351 GINGAIL
+351 GITGAIL

-384 EINGFGGLYN
+384 EINGFGGLGS

-413 PGLSGFVGEAFSLI
+413 PGLSGFVGEALSLL
-427 GAFENFQTLTILSM
+427 GAYDKFKLLTIFST

-453 TFQRVFFGNLN
+453 TLQRVFLGTLN
-464 PKYEDIPEINGR
+464 PKYEALPEINGR

-491 GIWPHFAIEM
+491 GVWPNFAIDM
-501 FSESVTELLKIMGTL
+501 FRESVTNLIDVLHAI
-516 QASL
+516 

>member
-1 MLLSLMVFVPLLG
+1 MIFIPLLG
-14 MIVVLLLP
+14 MVAVLLLP
-22 RESEELTKRVT
+22 RESEELVKRVT
-33 LGFTLIP
+33 LLFTLIP
-40 LLIAVYLFIS
+40 LALAVALFIS
-50 YDRIGA
+50 YDRSTAGTQ
-56 YERSIGGKQF
+56 Y
-66 VEGPVDWIAAFNIQY
+66 VVNVPWIQAFNIQY
-81 YVGLDGLSVT
+81 HIGIDGLSVT

-101 ICVLASWR
+101 ICVIASWR

-140 FFVFF
+140 FYVFF

-156 GVWGGP
+156 GIWGGP

-190 LNSNILNGA
+190 LNSGA
-199 VDGLRTF
+199 PGARTF
-206 NILEL
+206 DIPTL
-211 IDRASTPGHA
+211 ITLATTAGHA
-221 LADSDF
+221 LNDVNF

-266 LAGVLLKMGTYGLVR
+266 LAGILLKMGTYGLVR
-281 INMAMFPLGLD
+281 VNMAMFPLGLNH
-292 RFTNGTDFLGNS
+292 FTNGIGFWGNS

-345 AAGNSI
+345 SARNDS
-351 GINGAIL
+351 GITGAIL

-384 EINGFGGLYN
+384 EINGFGGLGT

-413 PGLSGFVGEAFSLI
+413 PGLSGFVGEALSLL
-427 GAFENFQTLTILSM
+427 GAYDKFKLLTILST

-453 TFQRVFFGNLN
+453 TLQRVFLGTLN
-464 PKYEDIPEINGR
+464 PKYEELPEINGR

-491 GIWPHFAIEM
+491 GVWPNFAIDM
-501 FSESVTELLKIMGTL
+501 FRESVTNLIDVLHAI
-516 QASL
+516 

>member
-1 MLLSLMVFVPLLG
+1 MLLSLMIFIPLLG
-14 MIVVLLLP
+14 MIAVLLLP
-22 RESEELTKRVT
+22 RESEELVKRVT
-33 LGFTLIP
+33 LLFTLIP
-40 LLIAVYLFIS
+40 LALAVYLFIS
-50 YDRIGA
+50 YDRSTAGTQ
-56 YERSIGGKQF
+56 Y
-66 VEGPVDWIAAFNIQY
+66 VTNVPWIDAFNIQY
-81 YVGLDGLSVT
+81 HVGIDGLSVT

-101 ICVLASWR
+101 ICVIASWR

-140 FFVFF
+140 FYVFF

-190 LNSNILNGA
+190 LNSGDPGA
-199 VDGLRTF
+199 RTF
-206 NILEL
+206 DIPTL
-211 IDRASTPGHA
+211 ITLAATEGHA
-221 LADSDF
+221 LNNLNF

-266 LAGVLLKMGTYGLVR
+266 LAGILLKMGTYGLVR
-281 INMAMFPLGLD
+281 VNMAMFPQGLD
-292 RFTNGTDFLGNS
+292 HFTNGIGFWGNS

-345 AAGNSI
+345 AARNDS
-351 GINGAIL
+351 GITGAIL

-384 EINGFGGLYN
+384 EINGFGGLGTR
-394 KMPVYTGITTLAFM
+394 MPIYTGITTLAFM

-413 PGLSGFVGEAFSLI
+413 PGLSGFVGEALSLL
-427 GAFENFQTLTILSM
+427 GAYDKFKMLTILST

-453 TFQRVFFGNLN
+453 TLQRVFLGTLN
-464 PKYEDIPEINGR
+464 PKYEELPEINGR

-491 GIWPHFAIEM
+491 GVWPNFAIDM
-501 FSESVTELLKIMGTL
+501 FRESVTNLIDVLNAI
-516 QASL
+516 